1 MTDTQP
7 RGWTTEDARRD
18 TSWIQRLSADEVAGF
33 DAALAHAKSVGKTW
47 LAMTAE
53 DFPLDPAAR
62 GALQRAFAT
71 TQGRWGMCLLKGFP
85 VDRWSEEDAKLAYW
99 GMGLH
104 AGVARTQNPASE
116 YMNNVR
122 DEGGAYKAANG
133 RSRGYNTKA
142 GLDFHMDS
150 SDVVGLL
157 CRRTAK
163 TGGESL
169 VASTIAAAEELGRRR
184 PDLLEV
190 LKQPYY
196 HHYQG
201 SQDPSQ
207 PPYYA
212 CPIIGSD
219 PAHFTMR
226 VNRKNIVAAER
237 DFPEV
242 PRVTPEQWAAID
254 LLEEIMADPRWCFR
268 MQLEQGD
275 LQLVN
280 NYAIVHS
287 RTPFED
293 FDEPDQ
299 KRHLLRLWLA
309 VPGSQPLPADW
320 AEYFIDTR
328 PGSVRGGL
336 RGSNTT
342 DDFVAYE
349 QRQAAALGMLYRTWE
364 PVKRR
369 RDVAVE
375 AQVG

>member
-1 MTDTQP
+1 MNDIKP
-7 RGWTTEDARRD
+7 RAWTTEDARRD
-18 TSWIQRLSADEVAGF
+18 TSWMQRLSVDEVAGF
-33 DAALAHAKSVGKTW
+33 DAALAHAKATGKPW
-47 LAMTAE
+47 LAMKAN
-53 DFPLDPAAR
+53 DFPLDDAAR

-85 VDRWSEEDAKLAYW
+85 VDRWSEEDSKLAYW
-99 GMGLH
+99 GVGLH
-104 AGVARTQNPASE
+104 AGVARTQNPASQ
-116 YMNNVR
+116 YMNDVR
-122 DEGGAYKAANG
+122 DEGAAYKAANG

-150 SDVVGLL
+150 SDVVALL

-163 TGGESL
+163 VGGESL

-190 LKQPYY
+190 LKQPFY

-201 SQDPSQ
+201 SQDPLQ
-207 PPYYA
+207 PPYYV

-219 PAHFTMR
+219 PEHFAMR
-226 VNRKNIVAAER
+226 VNRKNIVAAQR
-237 DFPEV
+237 DFPEI
-242 PRVTPEQWAAID
+242 PRVTPEQWEALD

-275 LQLVN
+275 MQLVN

-293 FDEPDQ
+293 FEEPDR

-336 RGSNTT
+336 RGSQSSAE
-342 DDFVAYE
+342 FASYE
-349 QRQAAALGMLYRTWE
+349 RRQAAALGMAYRPWA
-364 PVKRR
+364 PVKLRQ
-369 RDVAVE
+369 DVPVE
-375 AQVG
+375 ARA

>member
-1 MTDTQP
+1 MNDTTP
-7 RGWTTEDARRD
+7 RGWTSEDARRD
-18 TSWIQRLSADEVAGF
+18 TSWTQQLSADEVVGF
-33 DAALAHAKSVGKTW
+33 DAALAHAKAAGKPW
-47 LAMTAE
+47 LAMTAA
-53 DFPLDPAAR
+53 DFPLNPAAR
-62 GALQRAFAT
+62 DAVQRAFAT

-85 VDRWSEEDAKLAYW
+85 VDRWSEEESKLAYW
-99 GMGLH
+99 GVGLH
-104 AGVARTQNPASE
+104 AGVARTQNPASQ
-116 YMNNVR
+116 YMNDVR
-122 DEGGAYKAANG
+122 DEGAAYKAANG

-150 SDVVGLL
+150 SDVVALL

-163 TGGESL
+163 VGGESL

-190 LKQPYY
+190 LKQPFY

-201 SQDPSQ
+201 SQDPLQ

-219 PAHFTMR
+219 PEHFAMR
-226 VNRKNIVAAER
+226 VNRKNIVAAQR

-242 PRVTPEQWAAID
+242 PRVTPEQWEALD
-254 LLEEIMADPRWCFR
+254 LLEEIMADSRWCFR

-275 LQLVN
+275 MQLVN
-280 NYAIVHS
+280 NYVIVHS

-293 FDEPDQ
+293 FEEPDR

-309 VPGSQPLPADW
+309 VPDSQPLPADW

-328 PGSVRGGL
+328 PSSVRGGL
-336 RGSNTT
+336 RGSQSTAE
-342 DDFVAYE
+342 FALYE
-349 QRQAAALGMLYRTWE
+349 RRQAAALGMAYRTWA
-364 PVKRR
+364 PVKLRQ
-369 RDVAVE
+369 DVPVE
-375 AQVG
+375 THA

>member
-1 MTDTQP
+1 MTTDFLP
-7 RGWTTEDARRD
+7 RPWTAAEASQDH
-18 TSWIQRLSADEVAGF
+18 SWVQRLSAAEVAGF
-33 DAALAHAKSVGKTW
+33 DAALAHAKAVNKPW
-47 LAMTAE
+47 LAMTSE
-53 DFPLDPAAR
+53 DFPLPADAKA
-62 GALQRAFAT
+62 ALARAFGT

-104 AGVARTQNPASE
+104 SGVARTQNPASQ
-116 YMNNVR
+116 YMNDVR
-122 DEGGAYKAANG
+122 DEGAAYKAANG

-150 SDVVGLL
+150 GDIVGLL
-157 CRRTAK
+157 CRRIAK
-163 TGGESL
+163 SGGESI
-169 VASTIAAAEELGRRR
+169 VASTIAVAEELGRRR

-190 LKQPYY
+190 LKQPFY

-201 SQDPSQ
+201 SQDPRQ

-219 PAHFTMR
+219 PEHFTMR

-237 DFPEV
+237 DFPEL
-242 PRVTPEQWAAID
+242 PRVTPVQWEAID
-254 LLEEIMADPRWCFR
+254 LLETIMADPRWCFR

-275 LQLVN
+275 MQLVN
-280 NYAIVHS
+280 NYVIVHS

-293 FDEPDQ
+293 YEEADR

-309 VPGSQPLPADW
+309 VPDSQPLPADW
-320 AEYFIDTR
+320 AEYYIDTR

-336 RGSNTT
+336 RGANITPEFT
-342 DDFVAYE
+342 AFEA
-349 QRQAAALGMLYRTWE
+349 RQAAAMGMLHKPWAPIKT
-364 PVKRR
+364 
-369 RDVAVE
+369 RDAL
-375 AQVG
+375 AA